1 MIAILDTGP
10 WVALIDRSESKHTE
24 CVQWLKNF
32 SGRLYSTEA
41 VLTEVLYIL
50 NFSITAQC
58 AALGFVLNS
67 VVEIVPASTASLKK
81 CKNLMKK
88 YADLPM
94 DYADAT
100 IVCLASETDIQNIVT
115 FDRKDFGIYK
125 LPKEKN
131 FTILPQ

>member
-10 WVALIDRSESKHTE
+10 WVALIDRSESRHTE

-50 NFSITAQC
+50 NFSITARC
-58 AALGFVLNS
+58 AALDFVLKS
-67 VVEIVPASTASLKK
+67 VVEIVPSSTASLKK
-81 CKNLMKK
+81 TKNLIKK

-94 DYADAT
+94 DFADAT
-100 IVCLASETDIQNIVT
+100 IVCLANETGMQNIVT
-115 FDRKDFGIYK
+115 FDQKDFSIYR
-125 LPKEKN
+125 LPKKKS
-131 FTILPQ
+131 FTIMP